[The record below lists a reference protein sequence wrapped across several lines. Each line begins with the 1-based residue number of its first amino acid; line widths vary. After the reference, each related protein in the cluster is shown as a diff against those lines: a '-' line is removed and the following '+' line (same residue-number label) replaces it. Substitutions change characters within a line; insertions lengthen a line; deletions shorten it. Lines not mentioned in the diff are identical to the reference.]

1 MNTNIYEKISEWLSN
16 CPQMGSYIYFNVI
29 PLDENT
35 SSVNP
40 TSSSMQIKKFID
52 GSQEVRLVFN
62 IDLIQAY
69 DDGGTSS
76 LNLDA
81 MQAFTDIVNYIE
93 EKNNLHEFPDLGE
106 NYTVNEMGATYTVP
120 VVYLTPDNPGIARYS
135 GQFYINYLERK

>member
-40 TSSSMQIKKFID
+40 TSSSTQVKKFID

-81 MQAFTDIVNYIE
+81 MQ
-93 EKNNLHEFPDLGE
+93 
-106 NYTVNEMGATYTVP
+106 
-120 VVYLTPDNPGIARYS
+120 DND
-135 GQFYINYLERK
+135 NKKCCD